1 MHTKSLNRRTRHR
14 PHRQKMYNMK
24 GCSFFRGK
32 KSKKSNKSNKSNN
45 KSMRGGCGGT
55 CATSHSMIGG
65 YIRQPSSS
73 RKQRRMVKKS
83 ESPSSS
89 STHSHSRTPSSQTGG
104 MTLIP
109 QDVTNFFRS
118 SAHAFGGVYNAA
130 AGYPQPVDPSPT
142 MDQFKSTFN
151 KV

>member
-1 MHTKSLNRRTRHR
+1 MRKKSANRRTR
-14 PHRQKMYNMK
+14 HRQKMYNMK

-32 KSKKSNKSNKSNN
+32 KSKKSNKSNKSKKSNN

-55 CATSHSMIGG
+55 CTMSHSMIGG
-65 YIRQPSSS
+65 YIRKPSSS

-118 SAHAFGGVYNAA
+118 SAHTFGGVYNAA
-130 AGYPQPVDPSPT
+130 AGYPPPVDPSPT